1 MKSKT
6 NKNEGIVYSTEFGKV
21 CSKCGNPVSKCTCGK
36 RIPAIPKDG
45 SVRISR
51 ETKGR
56 KGSGVS
62 IITGI
67 ALDDKDLKK
76 LSKQLKKK
84 CGAGGT
90 VKSGAIEIQ
99 GDHRDVLKEEL
110 SKLGYTV
117 KLSGG

>member
-6 NKNEGIVYSTEFGKV
+6 NKNEGIVYSTEFGKI
-21 CSKCGNPVSKCTCGK
+21 CPKCGNLVSKCICSK
-36 RIPAIPKDG
+36 RIPGIPNDG
-45 SVRISR
+45 IVRISR

-67 ALDDKDLKK
+67 SLDDKDLKK

-90 VKSGAIEIQ
+90 VKSGSIEIQ

-110 SKLGYTV
+110 SKLGYRV
-117 KLSGG
+117 KFSGG